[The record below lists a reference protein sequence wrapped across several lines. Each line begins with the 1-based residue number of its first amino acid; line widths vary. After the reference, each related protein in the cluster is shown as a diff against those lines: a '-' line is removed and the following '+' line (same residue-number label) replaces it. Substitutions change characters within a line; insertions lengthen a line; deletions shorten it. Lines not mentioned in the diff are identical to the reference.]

1 MRVDPRPRRATILR
15 RAAGFTLIE
24 LLVVIAIIAI
34 LIGLLIPAVQKVRE
48 AAARAQMQNELATSF
63 CEAMHAFFHAYR
75 IYPPSLDDPR
85 LPAFLPGGHTP
96 EFLAGGLGF
105 TLSYQ
110 VTEGTP
116 GDESTWDYELCARRP
131 SPPAELCSDKTC
143 EVTTG
148 GRTPP
153 SPGAAGAVSGPA
165 LARAAE
171 TLTPFLL
178 SRPDLIPQARP
189 FLMQN
194 DIVGQ
199 IFSKLDLDGNE
210 TLTLDE
216 LLQNRP
222 VAPFARFL
230 RTPGYYGPQIDA
242 QITVGRGDLPGDPAF
257 LFSYESLRILTGHY
271 SNKRGVA
278 HGLIAKL
285 DAAQAA
291 EERGDPHAKAEELR
305 AFAHQVKAQTGKAL
319 KLTEAIVLLTLVRTL

>member
-1 MRVDPRPRRATILR
+1 MRVDPRPRRATNLR
-15 RAAGFTLIE
+15 RASGFTLIE
-24 LLVVIAIIAI
+24 LLVVIAIIAV
-34 LIGLLIPAVQKVRE
+34 LIGLLVPAVQKVR
-48 AAARAQMQNELATSF
+48 AAAERAKMTQELGTTF
-63 CEAMHAFFHAYR
+63 CDALHSFFHEYG
-75 IYPPSLDDPR
+75 IYPPSLDDPN
-85 LPAFLPGGHTP
+85 LPAFLPDGHTP
-96 EFLAGGLGF
+96 GFLAGSLGF
-105 TLSYQ
+105 TLSYE
-110 VTEGTP
+110 VTAGTP
-116 GDESTWDYELCARRP
+116 GDESTWDFELCARRP
-131 SPPAELCSDKTC
+131 SPPAELCTDKTC

-148 GRTPP
+148 GGTPP
-153 SPGAAGAVSGPA
+153 PPGVAGAVTGPA

-171 TLTPFLL
+171 TVTPFLL
-178 SRPDLIPQARP
+178 SRPELIPQVRP
-189 FLMQN
+189 FLLQN

-285 DAAQAA
+285 DAAQAS
-291 EERGDPHAKAEELR
+291 EERGDLHAKAGELG
-305 AFAHQVKAQTGKAL
+305 AFANHVKAQTGKAFRL
-319 KLTEAIVLLTLVRTL
+319 HEAIVLLTFVRTL